1 MDDLGHLLH
10 NPTIQLYSGPSFDDM
25 ESRLGGRLRP
35 LPVPGCKSGQDMM
48 GGKKV
53 AKSSS
58 ATTSPKLL
66 ISPTWIRV
74 VSV

>member
-1 MDDLGHLLH
+1 MDGLGHLLH
-10 NPTIQLYSGPSFDDM
+10 NLTIQLYSGPSFDEM
-25 ESRLGGRLRP
+25 ESRLGGRLRS

-53 AKSSS
+53 AKSS